1 MERRRFLQW
10 GTATIVG
17 TAVLGAC
24 TSDDS
29 NNARRGQPPTTVSPA
44 SSSGAGPTDLTLA
57 KTAASLEVMLID
69 AYAQLAAS
77 RLVTSS
83 PLLTYATVFTQHHT
97 AHLAALNGIIT
108 TTDGQ
113 APVKDPNAVMEDQ
126 IVRPALA
133 AAQTQ
138 DDISHLFFT
147 LEDAIAQTYVYA
159 STAMSKPDL
168 RSTMMTIGGI
178 EARHRALLGV
188 QVEQLS
194 LDDLFP
200 SAFAS
205 ADNPLPPDALLT

>member
-1 MERRRFLQW
+1 MDRRRFLRL
-10 GTATIVG
+10 GGATIIG

-24 TSDDS
+24 TSDNS
-29 NNARRGQPPTTVSPA
+29 NARRGQPPTTVAPA
-44 SSSGAGPTDLTLA
+44 SSSGAGPTDLALA
-57 KTAASLEVMLID
+57 KTAASLEVMLFN
-69 AYAQLAAS
+69 AYQQLSAS

-83 PLLTYATVFTQHHT
+83 PLLTYANVFMQHHN

-108 TTDGQ
+108 TTNGQ
-113 APVKDPNAVMEDQ
+113 APVNAPNEVMENQ
-126 IVRPALA
+126 IVRPALD

-159 STAMSKPDL
+159 ATAMSKPEL
-168 RSTMMTIGGI
+168 RSSMMTIGGI

-188 QVEQLS
+188 QVEQLG